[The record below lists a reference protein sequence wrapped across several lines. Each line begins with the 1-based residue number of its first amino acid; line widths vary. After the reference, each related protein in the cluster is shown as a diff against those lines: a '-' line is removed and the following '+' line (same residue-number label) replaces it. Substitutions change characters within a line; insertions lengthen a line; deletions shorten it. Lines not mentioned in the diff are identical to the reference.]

1 MYRKF
6 ILMKT
11 NIDID
16 EKWMKIALKHS
27 IKKTKKEV
35 LNDALELYAKYQ
47 LRLQMLVLRGK
58 VKWEGNLDKMRRN
71 G

>member
-27 IKKTKKEV
+27 IKKTKKDV

-47 LRLQMLVLRGK
+47 LRLQMLALRGK

>member
-1 MYRKF
+1 
-6 ILMKT
+6 MKT